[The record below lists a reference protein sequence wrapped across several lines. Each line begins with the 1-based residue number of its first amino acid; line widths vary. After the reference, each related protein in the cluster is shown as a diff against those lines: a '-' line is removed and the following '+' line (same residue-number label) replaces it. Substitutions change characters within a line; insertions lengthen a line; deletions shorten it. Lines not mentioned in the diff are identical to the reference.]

1 MNVHVSIDN
10 SLFEYSFY
18 KDMMRVC
25 QALPIERPMS
35 NPISLLERYLSC
47 SPDVIFILLR
57 NNFKE
62 IYSQYL
68 NVNNDIDFKI
78 FMTEIFD
85 STNNPY
91 TNYPIYVWNHETS
104 IFCTYNLGQIM
115 AILSTSEAIDYL
127 IDKKLSTQCSDASM
141 NTDLDKIEKEVYET
155 MTRKNTTLG
164 YNSHQNNLNIID
176 AWTRETFIKNTIKIT
191 NLERVWSNPNN
202 YRMLM
207 ILMKITKLFNYGK
220 ETQTFILSQNVDI
233 AREKAEIKNGTR
245 FEKQE
250 FIKEP
255 KALTIHV
262 TPPKNEYEES
272 FFKTRF
278 SN

>member
-10 SLFEYSFY
+10 SVFEYSFY

-25 QALPIERPMS
+25 QALPIDRPMS

-47 SPDVIFILLR
+47 SPDVIFTLLR

-62 IYSQYL
+62 IFSQYL

-91 TNYPIYVWNHETS
+91 INFPIYVWNHETS

-127 IDKKLSTQCSDASM
+127 IDKKLTTQCSDARM
-141 NTDLDKIEKEVYET
+141 DTDLDKIEKEMYET
-155 MTRKNTTLG
+155 MTRKNTALG
-164 YNSHQNNLNIID
+164 YNSHQNTLNIID

-207 ILMKITKLFNYGK
+207 ILMKITKLFNCGK

-233 AREKAEIKNGTR
+233 AKEKSEIKNGTR

-250 FIKEP
+250 FIKVP
-255 KALTIHV
+255 KPLTIHV

-272 FFKTRF
+272 FFKTRY
-278 SN
+278 